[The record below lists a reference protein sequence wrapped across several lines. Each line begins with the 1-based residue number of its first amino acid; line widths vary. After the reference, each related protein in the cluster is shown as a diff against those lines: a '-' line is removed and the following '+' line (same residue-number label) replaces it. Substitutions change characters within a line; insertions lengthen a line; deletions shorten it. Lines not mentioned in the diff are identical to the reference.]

1 MYTLDQRYQSTLEE
15 CKNSTTFDFQ
25 VTFHTQL
32 FGTMQLDL
40 FDTGTFYSTDKHL
53 GRTEIRLGLLKHMPL
68 SFTNYYEIWDRT
80 LSSGAS
86 SSIGRERTRVN
97 SIGAIHA
104 QINYQFVSFENSKDD
119 MMQLPVA
126 ESVVATNLVMQE
138 QIVAEARRHMQFS
151 RERQKKRKE
160 AIQIKERIVDLHSE
174 SGEED
179 LIQPLAIDDDYK
191 ASDNEEEDDDEFG
204 EMVSAP
210 SDNMNDDF
218 DSISE
223 ESTEAKGKD
232 TVTKMIGKLMAA
244 FGQGFELTHMQ
255 VVTGLSLLEKFFT
268 DLPRQRSWDIVQD
281 LSEIETAARFWKFSI
296 ASYGWKGLNFMGK
309 GNGILSDA
317 IREHSDA
324 RSIVEYLTIP
334 KEDLLAYEFRSS
346 EAFRPSYFIARDRF
360 TNSIVLSIRGTMS
373 IMDTLTDL
381 VCEYEPWKG
390 GYVHNGMK
398 QSAVWFYQYVVPLL
412 RTFIHENNATGL
424 VIVGHSLGA
433 ATAAILTDMLM
444 ECLDTFSN
452 GKDFNIKCFGYAP
465 ACGLSLDLAEKH
477 KDVVQ
482 SFVFAEDIV
491 SKLSYGSMMDVKEL
505 VIASAEAAKNTVG
518 IADIILG
525 NNKLEGE
532 RWKCI
537 SDRVSEVRKRL
548 MNQQDN
554 PRLYVAG
561 QIYQFWNDPT
571 PSNQGRIT
579 IEKTTAMNVSEEV
592 VIKKSILTDHL
603 PTNFDLAFRKAREAL
618 MLEGTMKR
626 SV

>member
-1 MYTLDQRYQSTLEE
+1 IKILDCLFNVKVKKPYIVLTLGDQCYQSNLEE
-15 CKNSTTFDFQ
+15 CKNKTTFDFQ

-86 SSIGRERTRVN
+86 SSIGRERTR
-97 SIGAIHA
+97 
-104 QINYQFVSFENSKDD
+104 INYQFVSLENSKDD
-119 MMQLPVA
+119 MVQLPAA

-138 QIVAEARRHMQFS
+138 QIVAEAKRHMQFN

-160 AIQIKERIVDLHSE
+160 AIQIKERIVNLHSE

-179 LIQPLAIDDDYK
+179 LIQPLATDDDYK
-191 ASDNEEEDDDEFG
+191 ASDNEEEEEDDEFG

-210 SDNMNDDF
+210 SDNVNGDF
-218 DSISE
+218 DSTSE
-223 ESTEAKGKD
+223 ESMEVKGKD
-232 TVTKMIGKLMAA
+232 T
-244 FGQGFELTHMQ
+244 GQGFELTHMQ

-268 DLPRQRSWDIVQD
+268 DLPRQRSWDIVRD

-324 RSIVEYLTIP
+324 RSIVEYLIIP

-390 GYVHNGMK
+390 GYVHSGMK
-398 QSAVWFYQYVVPLL
+398 QSAVWFYQYVLPLL

-444 ECLDTFSN
+444 ECLDTFPD

-518 IADIILG
+518 ISDIILG

-571 PSNQGRIT
+571 PSNQDRIT